1 MEKNLHI
8 VQDEQINSLKIK
20 CDQISNEKDELEK
33 EIDSLRFE
41 VSQKTKEIK
50 EIKQSTMKSQPLEDS
65 SNLTNSDDIIKQL
78 QKLTDDEQIL
88 ALFKKVPTSKGR
100 PTEQLNKLLEEYEQQ
115 KQKRKKSDDNLA
127 KYERNMQKKLVQL

>member
-50 EIKQSTMKSQPLEDS
+50 EIKQSTTKS
-65 SNLTNSDDIIKQL
+65 
-78 QKLTDDEQIL
+78 
-88 ALFKKVPTSKGR
+88 
-100 PTEQLNKLLEEYEQQ
+100 
-115 KQKRKKSDDNLA
+115 
-127 KYERNMQKKLVQL
+127 

>member
-50 EIKQSTMKSQPLEDS
+50 EIKQSTMKS
-65 SNLTNSDDIIKQL
+65 
-78 QKLTDDEQIL
+78 
-88 ALFKKVPTSKGR
+88 
-100 PTEQLNKLLEEYEQQ
+100 
-115 KQKRKKSDDNLA
+115 
-127 KYERNMQKKLVQL
+127 